1 MLELPSEN
9 WHEYLD
15 NWCCHGNEAI
25 TKLKDGLN
33 PREGDCLLGD
43 WYILLHPEVVNTQNV
58 DVMKVVICATVSKT
72 FVVTSGEASPTHYSC
87 CVHLSML
94 MSVKTI
100 NF

>member
-1 MLELPSEN
+1 MLELPSQN

-43 WYILLHPEVVNTQNV
+43 WYILLHPEAVNTQNV
-58 DVMKVVICATVSKT
+58 DVMKVVMCATVSKS
-72 FVVTSGEASPTHYSC
+72 FVMYESIPAVPPPPGHPGAFDS
-87 CVHLSML
+87 
-94 MSVKTI
+94 
-100 NF
+100 